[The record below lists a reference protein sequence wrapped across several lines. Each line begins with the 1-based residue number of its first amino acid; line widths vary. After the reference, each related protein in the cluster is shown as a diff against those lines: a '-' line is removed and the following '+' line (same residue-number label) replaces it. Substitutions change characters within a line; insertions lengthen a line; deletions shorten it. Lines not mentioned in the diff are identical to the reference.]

1 MSVRHGSTV
10 KIPWRVNSDKTP
22 AKRGFRLAVAGT
34 LVIVIFVVAIIGWST
49 GLTTWNARAITLSI
63 QIPLLLLTF
72 LVLRTPPPAWVSVV
86 VPGISITLSVNFLGR
101 AVLDVDPSTTT
112 SSFGVALFFAVHSA
126 CAVIACRWAWRVVEA
141 PPDLRAKGA
150 EALRLLSVP
159 LVLAVILAVLPDAL
173 GDELFAPLLSLLVD
187 SSLVIVLGS
196 GYTNAVSAREEWRKR
211 ESSSATSSVES
222 ATSDARPPRVGRWL
236 RLAFFALV
244 VGLRT
249 IGSRRSP

>member
-1 MSVRHGSTV
+1 
-10 KIPWRVNSDKTP
+10 
-22 AKRGFRLAVAGT
+22 VAIT
-34 LVIVIFVVAIIGWST
+34 LLLVALVASAIIGWST
-49 GLTTWNARAITLSI
+49 GLTTWYSRALFVGTGLA
-63 QIPLLLLTF
+63 
-72 LVLRTPPPAWVSVV
+72 LVLPAVWVLGSRPPGWIWAT
-86 VPGISITLSVNFLGR
+86 VPGISLILAVIFVGQAALDRDNSAATGWLG
-101 AVLDVDPSTTT
+101 V
-112 SSFGVALFFAVHSA
+112 GLFFAVHSS
-126 CAVIACRWAWRVVEA
+126 CAVIACVWAWRMAAA

-173 GDELFAPLLSLLVD
+173 GDELFAPLLSLLVV

-196 GYTNAVSAREEWRKR
+196 GYTNAVSAREGWRKR

-222 ATSDARPPRVGRWL
+222 ATSDAMPPRVGRWL